1 MSEQELMQLAQS
13 LNERDEPYA
22 MVTVVRVGAPTS
34 AYVGAHA
41 IIRRD
46 GTLCG
51 WIGGACA
58 SEIVIAAAVEAIATG
73 KPMLVRIANDV
84 RQPEPDLLQRAM
96 ACSSDGMIELFVQ
109 PYGAGTSLCV
119 LGDTPAADE
128 ARFFAR
134 RLGIRLVDSVKQA
147 AVALLATQ
155 GADDALALE
164 AALASPAQHVL
175 MIASHRKAERLREV
189 MRMRGVNEDRLAQLQ
204 APAGQDAGART
215 PSEIALVAIA
225 GVLAL
230 LRGKGASQVERIEQR
245 SAEAATRGA
254 PTTPA
259 ATGAAPHGR
268 QSGTFINP
276 VCGMAV
282 STAAALHVEQY
293 DGEDYY
299 FCCDGC
305 LKTFRQE
312 PARYAAIRRA
322 ATSVASP

>member
-22 MVTVVRVGAPTS
+22 MVTVVRVGTPTS

-41 IIRRD
+41 IVLRD

-58 SEIVIAAAVEAIATG
+58 SEIVIAAAMEAITTG
-73 KPMLVRIANDV
+73 KPTLVRIANDG
-84 RQPEPDLLQRAM
+84 RQPEPDVLQRAM
-96 ACSSDGMIELFVQ
+96 ACASDGMIELFIQ
-109 PYGAGTSLCV
+109 PYGAGTSVCV

-128 ARFFAR
+128 ARFLAR
-134 RLGIRLVDSVKQA
+134 RLGMRLVDGVSEA
-147 AVALLATQ
+147 AVALVATQ
-155 GADDALALE
+155 GADDAVALE
-164 AALASPAQHVL
+164 TALASPAQHVL
-175 MIASHRKAERLREV
+175 MIASHRKAGRLREL
-189 MRMRGVNEDRLAQLQ
+189 MRVRGVSDDRLAQLQ

-230 LRGKGASQVERIEQR
+230 LRGKGVTRIERIDPR
-245 SAEAATRGA
+245 TADAATRGA
-254 PTTPA
+254 
-259 ATGAAPHGR
+259 

-282 STAAALHVEQY
+282 SIAAALHVEHY
-293 DGEDYY
+293 DGENYY

-305 LKTFRQE
+305 LNTFRQE
-312 PARYAAIRRA
+312 PARYAAILRA
-322 ATSVASP
+322 VTSVASP

>member
-1 MSEQELMQLAQS
+1 MSEQDLMQLAQS

-41 IIRRD
+41 IILRD

-58 SEIVIAAAVEAIATG
+58 SQIVIAAAVEAIATG
-73 KPMLVRIANDV
+73 KSTLVRIANDA
-84 RQPEPDLLQRAM
+84 RQAEADVLQRAM

-109 PYGAGTSLCV
+109 PYGSGTSLCV

-134 RLGIRLVDSVKQA
+134 RLGIRLVDSVNEA
-147 AVALLATQ
+147 AVALVATQ
-155 GADDALALE
+155 GADDAQALE
-164 AALASPAQHVL
+164 AALSSPAQHVL
-175 MIASHRKAERLREV
+175 MIASQRKAGRLREL
-189 MRMRGVNEDRLAQLQ
+189 MRMRGVTEERLAQLQ

-230 LRGKGASQVERIEQR
+230 LRGKGASLIEPIERPG
-245 SAEAATRGA
+245 AEAATRG
-254 PTTPA
+254 
-259 ATGAAPHGR
+259 G

-282 STAAALHVEQY
+282 STAAALHVERY

-322 ATSVASP
+322 AASVASR

>member
-1 MSEQELMQLAQS
+1 MSEQEDLTQLAQS
-13 LNERDEPYA
+13 LNARDEPYA

-41 IIRRD
+41 IVLRD

-58 SEIVIAAAVEAIATG
+58 SEIVIAAAMEAIATG
-73 KPMLVRIANDV
+73 KPTLVRIANDG
-84 RQPEPDLLQRAM
+84 RQPEPDVLQRAM

-109 PYGAGTSLCV
+109 PYGAGTSVCV

-134 RLGIRLVDSVKQA
+134 RLGIRLVQSVTEA
-147 AVALLATQ
+147 AVALVATQ
-155 GADDALALE
+155 GADDAVALE

-175 MIASHRKAERLREV
+175 MIASHRKAERLREL
-189 MRMRGVNEDRLAQLQ
+189 MRMRGVSDERLAQLQ

-230 LRGKGASQVERIEQR
+230 LRGKGASQFERSGQR
-245 SAEAATRGA
+245 PADAATRGA
-254 PTTPA
+254 
-259 ATGAAPHGR
+259 
-268 QSGTFINP
+268 QIGTFINP

-282 STAAALHVEQY
+282 SIAAALHVEQY
-293 DGEDYY
+293 DGENYY

-312 PARYAAIRRA
+312 PARYAAILRA
-322 ATSVASP
+322 ATAVASP

>member
-1 MSEQELMQLAQS
+1 MSEQENLTQLAQS
-13 LNERDEPYA
+13 LNERDQPYA

-41 IIRRD
+41 IVLRD

-58 SEIVIAAAVEAIATG
+58 SEIVIAAAMEAITTG
-73 KPMLVRIANDV
+73 KPTLVRIANDAH
-84 RQPEPDLLQRAM
+84 QPEPDVLQRAM

-119 LGDTPAADE
+119 LGATPAADE

-134 RLGIRLVDSVKQA
+134 RLGIRLVESANEA
-147 AVALLATQ
+147 AVALVATQ

-164 AALASPAQHVL
+164 AALSGPAEHVL
-175 MIASHRKAERLREV
+175 MIASHRKAERLRDL
-189 MRMRGVNEDRLAQLQ
+189 MRMRGVSDHRLAQLQ

-230 LRGKGASQVERIEQR
+230 LRGKGVTRIERIEPR
-245 SAEAATRGA
+245 PADTVPHSA
-254 PTTPA
+254 
-259 ATGAAPHGR
+259 

-282 STAAALHVEQY
+282 SIAAALHVEQY

-305 LKTFRQE
+305 LNTFRQE